1 MSLPRNITDEEFIHL
16 AKEKLSKGLKVAA
29 VVVVKKEG
37 SGPRDVG
44 SKMLVS
50 EGGEVYGTLGGGFF
64 ERHVVEEALKALAE
78 GKPRVV
84 KYSFTGRPVEGAVD
98 TGLIC
103 GGVLEVFIDVL
114 KPTQRVIIFGT
125 GRVGKPLGDLLSFLG
140 FKIVVADPN
149 PDLVSNDLYPYA
161 AVRAHIPIE
170 QIEERLPELVL
181 EGDIAF
187 ITHGV
192 VEVDYKALKTLL
204 KTNVKLVGLLGSK
217 RKVAEFVKRLLQE
230 GIDKEVIK
238 KKFRAPIGADI
249 PADTPEEIA
258 VSIATELITLLKGGH
273 IKSLNIVEELLNQL
287 GDSK

>member
-161 AVRAHIPIE
+161 AVRAHIPVE

>member
-1 MSLPRNITDEEFIHL
+1 
-16 AKEKLSKGLKVAA
+16 
-29 VVVVKKEG
+29 
-37 SGPRDVG
+37 

-161 AVRAHIPIE
+161 AVRAHIPVE